1 MTDVTLQ
8 QNIQLRFS
16 ANMPAIAFLWF
27 LMSLTK
33 ETKDLSCSTLRK
45 VIRWSLR
52 QVWMSWTLRRLS
64 ASVLPASPPFD
75 RQHVAFLRSERY
87 KSKRSRG
94 TGHKGRKEK
103 NANRVGDNG
112 TWQKVKNFWKEDIIL
127 LVYKRFFFFP
137 PPVHACWKW
146 RILCIPVSAIPKILL
161 SLNEISCPRA
171 LHLQWHWLWCG
182 VFHPFVTFL
191 SWHHAYR
198 QMFMPVNLLCFP
210 PVTLRI
216 SNRKNTKSPICFF
229 ITQRI
234 NTKWGSLLSCCPGKP
249 PHYSAPNKHF
259 RRVNKSMCGF
269 LCAGT
274 GLPSEAISH

>member
-137 PPVHACWKW
+137 PQCMHAENEGFFVYQSVLFPKFCFHWMKFLVLG
-146 RILCIPVSAIPKILL
+146 LCICSGTG
-161 SLNEISCPRA
+161 
-171 LHLQWHWLWCG
+171 CG
-182 VFHPFVTFL
+182 VGYFIHLWPFFPDTMLTGKCSCQLTFSVFL
-191 SWHHAYR
+191 RWPYE
-198 QMFMPVNLLCFP
+198 FP
-210 PVTLRI
+210 TGKIQNHQFV
-216 SNRKNTKSPICFF
+216 F
-229 ITQRI
+229 
-234 NTKWGSLLSCCPGKP
+234 SLPRG
-249 PHYSAPNKHF
+249 
-259 RRVNKSMCGF
+259 
-269 LCAGT
+269 
-274 GLPSEAISH
+274 

>member
-182 VFHPFVTFL
+182 VFHPFAAKTYKFFAFQKLV
-191 SWHHAYR
+191 SQWGEAVKERYKEKR
-198 QMFMPVNLLCFP
+198 KYWV
-210 PVTLRI
+210 VI
-216 SNRKNTKSPICFF
+216 STI
-229 ITQRI
+229 
-234 NTKWGSLLSCCPGKP
+234 
-249 PHYSAPNKHF
+249 
-259 RRVNKSMCGF
+259 
-269 LCAGT
+269 
-274 GLPSEAISH
+274 